1 MASPTTCST
10 APPPYISAVSM
21 WVIPRSRP
29 RRRAAIDS
37 LRSRSIVQVP
47 WPMMGTMT
55 RDGPKG
61 RRSIEVW
68 PSFPLRPSRAPPEL
82 CRASVRA
89 VFLEGVGLD
98 LLDDPDCAP
107 AFALQR
113 EPRTQCRDRPL
124 RFQQMQPGAGDAME
138 AVGPPSERPGDAGE
152 HLGGPGVRT
161 SEVVRRALVGDVA
174 PHPLT
179 AGPPPAGTSIAGEP
193 EAGGQQR
200 RPVELGPVG
209 GRGGEE

>member
-61 RRSIEVW
+61 RRSMW
-68 PSFPLRPSRAPPEL
+68 FGPPFPVASHEPCPV
-82 CRASVRA
+82 SVRP
-89 VFLEGVGLD
+89 VLLEGVGQD
-98 LLDDPDCAP
+98 LLDDPDRAP
-107 AFALQR
+107 ALAVQR
-113 EPRTQCRDRPL
+113 EPRTQCRHRPL
-124 RFQQMQPGAGDAME
+124 RLQQMQPGAGDAME

-193 EAGGQQR
+193 EVGGQQR
-200 RPVELGPVG
+200 RPAELGPVG
-209 GRGGEE
+209 GRG